1 MDKTDLQK
9 ISDADWEAICDNC
22 GKCCL
27 MTLEDEDTGEMY
39 HTDILCRY
47 YDLENRRCTVYDK
60 RCEMVPNCLKLTP
73 DNVDKLP
80 FMPKTC
86 AYRRLFDANYKE
98 QPIQPIKGRVVRET
112 EVTFEELEDHIVDW
126 EDL

>member
-1 MDKTDLQK
+1 MDKTDWKK

-39 HTDILCRY
+39 HTNILCRY
-47 YDLENRRCTVYDK
+47 YDLENRRCTVYEK
-60 RCEMVPNCLKLTP
+60 RCQLVPNCLKLTP

-86 AYRRLFDANYKE
+86 AYRRLFDIGYKE
-98 QPIQPIKGRVVRET
+98 QSLKPIKGRVVCET
-112 EVTFEELEDHIVDW
+112 DVKFADLEDHIVDW

>member
-1 MDKTDLQK
+1 MDKKDWQK
-9 ISDADWEAICDNC
+9 ISDAKWEAICDNC

-27 MTLEDEDTGEMY
+27 MTLEDEETGDIY

-47 YDLENRRCTVYDK
+47 YDLENCRCTIYEE
-60 RCEMVPNCLKLTP
+60 RCEIVPNCLKLTP

-86 AYRRLFDANYKE
+86 AYRRLFDADYKE
-98 QPIQPIKGRVVRET
+98 KPLKPIKGRVVSET
-112 EVTFEELEDHIVDW
+112 DVQFADLEDHVVDW
-126 EDL
+126 DDL

>member
-1 MDKTDLQK
+1 MDKTDWQK
-9 ISDADWEAICDNC
+9 ISDAEWEAICDNC

-27 MTLEDEDTGEMY
+27 MTLEDEDTGDIY
-39 HTDILCRY
+39 HTNILCRY

-60 RCEMVPNCLKLTP
+60 RCELVPNCLKLTP

-86 AYRRLFDANYKE
+86 AYRRLFDTDYKE
-98 QPIQPIKGRVVRET
+98 QKLKPIKGRVVSET
-112 EVTFEELEDHIVDW
+112 EVTFDELEDHIVDW

>member
-1 MDKTDLQK
+1 MDKKDWQK

-27 MTLEDEDTGEMY
+27 MTLEDEDTGDIY
-39 HTDILCRY
+39 HTNILCRY
-47 YDLENRRCTVYDK
+47 YDLDKQRCTVYDK
-60 RCEMVPNCLKLTP
+60 RCALVPNCLKLTP

-86 AYRRLFDANYKE
+86 AYRKLFDANYKE
-98 QPIQPIKGRVVRET
+98 QPLKPIKDRVVCET
-112 EVTFEELEDHIVDW
+112 EVTFAELEDHVVDW

>member
-1 MDKTDLQK
+1 MDKTDWQK
-9 ISDADWEAICDNC
+9 ISDKDWEAICDNC

-47 YDLENRRCTVYDK
+47 YDLENSRCTVYEK
-60 RCEMVPNCLKLTP
+60 RCKIVPNCLKLTP

-80 FMPKTC
+80 FMPQTC
-86 AYRRLFDANYKE
+86 AYRRLFDRSYKT
-98 QPIQPIKGRVVRET
+98 QPLKPIQGRVVCET
-112 EVTFEELEDHIVDW
+112 EVRFADLEDHIVDW
-126 EDL
+126 DDL

>member
-98 QPIQPIKGRVVRET
+98 QTIQPIKGRVVRET

>member
-1 MDKTDLQK
+1 MNKKDWQK

-27 MTLEDEDTGEMY
+27 MTLEDEDTGDIY
-39 HTDILCRY
+39 HTNILCRY
-47 YDLENRRCTVYDK
+47 YDTEKQICTVYDK
-60 RCEMVPNCLKLTP
+60 RCELVPNCLKLTP

-86 AYRRLFDANYKE
+86 AYRKLFDANYKE
-98 QPIQPIKGRVVRET
+98 QPLKPITGRVVRET
-112 EVTFEELEDHIVDW
+112 EVTFAELEDHIVDW

>member
-1 MDKTDLQK
+1 MDKKDWQK
-9 ISDADWEAICDNC
+9 ISDEEWEAICDNC

-27 MTLEDEDTGEMY
+27 MTLEDEETGDIY

-47 YDLENRRCTVYDK
+47 YDLENSRCSIYEK
-60 RCEMVPNCLKLTP
+60 RCKIVPNCLKLTP

-86 AYRRLFDANYKE
+86 AYRRLFDAHYKE
-98 QPIQPIKGRVVRET
+98 CDFPPIKGRVVSET
-112 EVTFEELEDHIVDW
+112 EVKFADLEDHIVDW

>member
-1 MDKTDLQK
+1 MNKKDWQK
-9 ISDADWEAICDNC
+9 ISDAEWEAICDNC

-27 MTLEDEDTGEMY
+27 MTLEDEDTGDIY
-39 HTDILCRY
+39 HTNILCRY
-47 YDLENRRCTVYDK
+47 YDLEKRICTVYDK

-86 AYRRLFDANYKE
+86 AYRKLFDTNYKE
-98 QPIQPIKGRVVRET
+98 QPLKPIKDRVVRET
-112 EVTFEELEDHIVDW
+112 EVTFAELEDHVVDW